1 MCSSRTLPA
10 TAVEIVLQEYMSL
23 IAAPVNER
31 QETPHGEC
39 FLCAMDS
46 QPCAVKKLEGIIIS
60 AREFTSQGE
69 TLPYITIVVGGELAT
84 LRLTQTYRSLVKCLN
99 RLGEDVRQHRLT
111 LRVFHL
117 PAAFAI
123 SEHK

>member
-1 MCSSRTLPA
+1 M
-10 TAVEIVLQEYMSL
+10 
-23 IAAPVNER
+23 IAAPVNAR
-31 QETPHGEC
+31 QETPPGEC

-84 LRLTQTYRSLVKCLN
+84 LRLAPDESLLIAEEGSANPANVIQCQ
-99 RLGEDVRQHRLT
+99 RLVDERT
-111 LRVFHL
+111 
-117 PAAFAI
+117 
-123 SEHK
+123 